1 MRNFWY
7 LSFLAVMYIF
17 LSWAAEAFA
26 AEPSHTAASPLMQVL
41 RREKRESAV
50 EDSDAALESFSLSY
64 TGNYILAETIKQ
76 GRELGSALMSA
87 LGGLMNLRTVRSI
100 VDGMVNQLSEPRKGR
115 SDLGRSSLE
124 VEEED
129 DQEYLKEGI
138 TTLVGAALGEQQCWE
153 RSACLA
159 GEYAADIPGRDVIF
173 IVLDRIVP
181 TSWARTI
188 DTIKQSATYIENC
201 EKYICS
207 TETTDN

>member
-7 LSFLAVMYIF
+7 FSFLAVMYVF
-17 LSWAAEAFA
+17 LTWAAEAFA
-26 AEPSHTAASPLMQVL
+26 EPSNAASSPLMEVL
-41 RREKRESAV
+41 KREKREATA
-50 EDSDAALESFSLSY
+50 DTDAALESFSLSY

-100 VDGMVNQLSEPRKGR
+100 VDGMVNQLSEPRRGR

-124 VEEED
+124 IEQAD
-129 DQEYLKEGI
+129 NQEYLKDGI
-138 TTLVGAALGEQQCWE
+138 TTLVGAALGEQECWE

-188 DTIKQSATYIENC
+188 DTIKQSATYIEDC

-207 TETTDN
+207 TETNNNQ